1 MMDASTQTPS
11 SAAIAGAGMVTSPH
25 WLSARAGAKV
35 LEAGG
40 NAIEAIVAAG
50 AALSVVYPHFCGL
63 GGDAVWLVADRSG
76 NTKAFLGIG
85 QAARAATGDV
95 ASIPTRGPQSTL
107 TTACLVDSWQQV
119 LNYSAQNWQGQGSL
133 AALLEDAIILA
144 DEGFPVS
151 PSQAFWHRF
160 RNGERDSWPGFAE
173 AFVGQGIQRQP
184 NLARTLRDIADQG
197 ARTFYDGDLAR
208 RLAAGFAAVGSPLT
222 LEDLADTA
230 TQVEQPVALDY
241 RDVTLFAPPPPTQ
254 GVTTLSIMG
263 ILARVG
269 INKFDPRSADFY
281 HHVVEAVKQAFMDRP
296 AIADP
301 ASMQIDV
308 AALLS
313 AARLGEK
320 AGAID
325 PRRALAWPQPLSRA
339 DTAFLAA
346 TDREGRSVAMLQS
359 IYYDWGSGV
368 VVGDTGILWQN
379 RGAAFS
385 LDPMS
390 PNCLQAGKRPFYTL
404 NPGIALKDG
413 RPHLLYGTQ
422 GADGQPQTLALLL
435 SLLLDHDFGPLEALS
450 HPRFL
455 LGRTFSD
462 SRDSLKIEKNVGEDV
477 AAALTSLGHEVA
489 MIDVLSQLAG
499 QAGVIRIRADG
510 MIDGAHDPR
519 SDGGAI
525 GI

>member
-1 MMDASTQTPS
+1 MTDARPQTPS

-85 QAARAATGDV
+85 QAARATGGL
-95 ASIPTRGPQSTL
+95 ASIPTRGPQSML
-107 TTACLVDSWQQV
+107 TTACLVDSWQAV
-119 LNYSAQNWQGQGSL
+119 LDYSARDWQGRRSL
-133 AALLEDAIILA
+133 ATLLEDAILLA
-144 DEGFPVS
+144 EEGFPIS
-151 PSQAFWHRF
+151 PSQAFWHQF
-160 RNGERDSWPGFAE
+160 RTGESDSWPGFAE
-173 AFVGQGIQRQP
+173 VFAGHGIQRQP
-184 NLARTLRDIADQG
+184 NLARTLREIADQG
-197 ARTFYDGDLAR
+197 ARAFYEGNLAR
-208 RLAAGFAAVGSPLT
+208 RLAIGFADLGSPLT
-222 LEDLADTA
+222 LRDLAGTA
-230 TQVEQPVALDY
+230 TQIEQPVALNY
-241 RDVTLFAPPPPTQ
+241 RDVTLMAPPPPTQ

-263 ILARVG
+263 ILARLDLK
-269 INKFDPRSADFY
+269 KFDPRSADFY

-301 ASMQIDV
+301 ASMQIDI
-308 AALLS
+308 ATLLS
-313 AARLGEK
+313 AARLDEK
-320 AGAID
+320 AEAID

-385 LDPMS
+385 VDPMS
-390 PNCLQAGKRPFYTL
+390 PNCLQPGKRPFYTL

-462 SRDSLKIEKNVGEDV
+462 SRDSLKIEESAGKAVV
-477 AAALTSLGHEVA
+477 ADLASLGHEVA
-489 MIDVLSQLAG
+489 IIDALSQLAG
-499 QAGVIRIRADG
+499 QAGIIRIGADG